1 MDYHKRMHKEMKSQN
16 RAASN
21 GSEGAAQPN
30 NKEPQIFYKERPATV
45 R

>member
-1 MDYHKRMHKEMKSQN
+1 MDQHKKMHREMKSQN

-21 GSEGAAQPN
+21 GSDDGEVKS
-30 NKEPQIFYKERPATV
+30 KEPQIFYKERPAKTV